1 MSDLE
6 AEIRKLAGDYIR
18 GEVSIVVF
26 RDKQVTLMSRALD
39 TKDSVALDIADEMEL
54 MLAEVDTGERT
65 EAQLRDGLHFF
76 AYSVVLAISETDAPV
91 TVATSN
97 EAYLQDWGSQARRPS
112 FVVRSISMEPESVVA
127 HQD

>member
-18 GEVSIVVF
+18 GEVSIVDL
-26 RDKQVTLMSRALD
+26 RDKQVTLMSRALE

-65 EAQLRDGLHFF
+65 EAQLRDGLRFF
-76 AYSVVLAISETDAPV
+76 AYSVVLAIQKMDGPV
-91 TVATSN
+91 TVTATN
-97 EAYLQDWGSQARRPS
+97 EAYFQDWGAQARRPS
-112 FVVRSISMEPESVVA
+112 FVVRSISMEPASVVV
-127 HQD
+127 HQG

>member
-18 GEVSIVVF
+18 GEVSIVDL
-26 RDKQVTLMSRALD
+26 RDKQVTLMSRALE

-65 EAQLRDGLHFF
+65 EAQLRDGLRFL
-76 AYSVVLAISETDAPV
+76 AYSVVLAIPKMDGPM
-91 TVATSN
+91 TVAATN
-97 EAYLQDWGSQARRPS
+97 EAYFQDWGAQARRPS
-112 FVVRSISMEPESVVA
+112 FVVRAISMEPESVVS
-127 HQD
+127 HQG